1 MGDAMSAEPNA
12 PGGFVLLARKTLE
25 SNLMT
30 MNPLAFKLFF
40 WMILKA
46 NFKDRDRLKR
56 GQLVTTIE
64 EMREAGSYLIGYRKQ
79 KPSRDQIRSC
89 YEALAKATMIATA
102 KTTRGM
108 GVTVLNYDIYQDFSA
123 YEAHSEPHDEMFTKT
138 QRCPHDTESI
148 ETRKKNTFSSDS
160 AEVRLAE
167 LLFDLIRQRNPEHKT
182 PNLQAWARHVDLMIR
197 VDGRSPERIEQVIRW
212 ATRDSFWSRNILST
226 AKLRQQFDALVMKM
240 GGTTKPRIN
249 RGDLAAV

>member
-1 MGDAMSAEPNA
+1 MSAEPNA

-25 SNLMT
+25 SDLMT
-30 MNPLAFKLFF
+30 MNPLGFKLFF

-56 GQLVTTIE
+56 GQLVTSIE
-64 EMREAGSYLIGYRKQ
+64 EMREACSYKAGYRNI
-79 KPSRDQIRSC
+79 KPSKMQIRTS
-89 YEALAKATMIATA
+89 YEALKNNTMITTA

-108 GVTVLNYDIYQDFSA
+108 VVTILNYDKYQTPANYEQHNEQPSENTTKHPMSA
-123 YEAHSEPHDEMFTKT
+123 
-138 QRCPHDTESI
+138 HDTE
-148 ETRKKNTFSSDS
+148 EGLRKKNKTFSSDS

-167 LLFDLIRQRNPEHKT
+167 LLFDLIRQRNPEYKA

-197 VDGRSPERIEQVIRW
+197 IDKRSPERIEQVIRW
-212 ATRDSFWSRNILST
+212 AAKDPFWSRNILST
-226 AKLRQQFDALVMKM
+226 AKLREKFDALTMKM
-240 GGTTKPRIN
+240 GGPTKSRIN